1 MISLEKL
8 AEQLGLVAAA
18 ANEAISSA
26 EVNGVYCSDLLSDVI
41 AKALSGNALIT
52 VLTHQNV
59 IGVAALVGLSAVIMT
74 GGMLPEESAILAAN
88 KQGIPVF
95 TTELSSFETAGR
107 IHRLLYS

>member
-1 MISLEKL
+1 LISLDKL
-8 AEQLGLVAAA
+8 AERLGLVAAA
-18 ANEAISSA
+18 ADGAISAA
-26 EVNGVYCSDLLSDVI
+26 EVSGAYCSDLLSDVI
-41 AKALSGNALIT
+41 ANARAGNALIT

-107 IHRLLYS
+107 VHRLLYR